1 MTTPAAARLYEAQHL
16 LEVEGRGWAVYNPN
30 NLNITELPVIYG
42 FNNGG
47 SPGWYTAV
55 LIAEDGEGLGSHICS
70 SEGYMPH
77 DLGVLEGSRPDRHE
91 TFREHYP
98 NGYRMEFIGADNVL
112 THPGLKAA
120 YQLNQAKRIAH
131 EKATQEEIDE

>member
-1 MTTPAAARLYEAQHL
+1 MTTEAAARLYEAQHL
-16 LEVEGRGWAVYNPN
+16 LEVEGRGWAVFNPR
-30 NLNITELPVIYG
+30 NLNLSDLPVIYG

-47 SPGWYTAV
+47 SDHWYTAV
-55 LIAEDGEGLGSHICS
+55 LIAQDGTGLGSHVCS

-98 NGYRMEFIGADNVL
+98 NGYRMEFIGADSVP
-112 THPGLKAA
+112 THPGLESA
-120 YQLNQAKRIAH
+120 YQLNQAKRIEYERAN
-131 EKATQEEIDE
+131 QEAS